1 MTIDFLDGVV
11 VFVEQLDFM
20 LLKKLKMHRCTFLR
34 LKMHRCSLLL
44 QTWWH
49 KRTSS
54 RNLWRCCT

>member
-1 MTIDFLDGVV
+1 
-11 VFVEQLDFM
+11 
-20 LLKKLKMHRCTFLR
+20 
-34 LKMHRCSLLL
+34 MHRCSLLL